1 MKRQKETWK
10 GRAQE
15 LQESELE
22 KEKEYWKSRAQELQ
36 DDNVFLK
43 AQVASLQRCLESKI
57 FQHKNAFCS
66 HVICFNMTADV
77 LFVNLFIF
85 FFCTVEQQGKA
96 HYSRGM
102 TTGLFPVGTSCDA
115 LETMHGQCYGA
126 LYLLELALHARA
138 PPVAAADEDLVGLAC
153 LSAAT
158 EAEER
163 TSSPGEEQQQQHFLT
178 PPAPTG
184 EFSYMEDG
192 SFYLTKGIVI
202 SGTCAEKIFKN
213 KKPTLVIKDTAQA
226 IWGND
231 VLVTRSVTGTA
242 CSKKRALGELPK
254 QPLTPEK
261 LLVVS
266 ETLKHWGVQ
275 KSVSTEEAEK
285 TLTRTLTK
293 KIQDLLKS
301 KLRKQIKF

>member
-1 MKRQKETWK
+1 MKRQKQAWK

-57 FQHKNAFCS
+57 FQ
-66 HVICFNMTADV
+66 
-77 LFVNLFIF
+77 L
-85 FFCTVEQQGKA
+85 EQQGKA

-102 TTGLFPVGTSCDA
+102 TT
-115 LETMHGQCYGA
+115 
-126 LYLLELALHARA
+126 A
-138 PPVAAADEDLVGLAC
+138 PPVAAADEDLVGRKYFGFSCNSLHLKTGGTVIISIPFLTLEPLEIDNTAPSKCAPLPC

-184 EFSYMEDG
+184 EFCYMEDG
-192 SFYLTKGIVI
+192 SFHLKKGIVI
-202 SGTCAEKIFKN
+202 SGACAEKIFKN

-266 ETLKHWGVQ
+266 ETLKYWGVQ

-285 TLTRTLTK
+285 TLTRTLTE

-301 KLRKQIKF
+301 KLRRQIKF